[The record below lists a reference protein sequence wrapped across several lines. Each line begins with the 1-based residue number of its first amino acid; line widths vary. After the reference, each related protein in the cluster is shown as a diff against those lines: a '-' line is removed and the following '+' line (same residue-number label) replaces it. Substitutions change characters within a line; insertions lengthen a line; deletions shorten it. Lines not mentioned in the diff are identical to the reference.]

1 MTTVLRR
8 SLVAFATALALVAIA
23 VVPGMASATFS
34 APVDLSAPLRDANRP
49 QVAVGADG
57 ATTITWARY
66 NEASPSRSIIQAR
79 TRPAEGG
86 AFGGVVNLSEDGQ
99 NAGSPQVAVGADGAI
114 TITWTR
120 GGIIQARTRPA
131 GQTNFG
137 APVNLS
143 EAGQD
148 AGFPQVAVGPDGSTV
163 IIWTRPG
170 GNNNIIVQARTRPA
184 EGGDFGDVVDLS
196 ADGAGQQAF
205 TPQVAV
211 GPGGATTITWTRS
224 NGTDEIIQA
233 RTRRAGQTNFDAIVN
248 LAGPAAYDSQVAVGP
263 DGATTIT
270 WRRYDPSFSIIEART
285 RPAEGGD
292 FGGVV
297 NLSENGQDAV
307 NPQVAVGAD
316 GATTI
321 TWRRGGIIQASTRPA
336 EGGDFGGVV
345 NLSASGQNAEYPQIA
360 VGADGA
366 TAITWQR
373 SDGDNTIIQAR
384 TRPAEGGDFGGVVNL
399 SEDGQDAVNPQVA
412 VGPDGTITI
421 AWQREDPSEVWII
434 QTTGERTRER
444 LSVTTDGSG
453 AGSVTSAP
461 AGINC
466 GATCGAY
473 FAIGSS
479 VTLTATAAGGSSF
492 TGWSG
497 SGCSGTSTCT
507 VTMSEARAVTA
518 EFAVVPP
525 GQFDLM
531 VSKSGTGAGT
541 VTSSPAGINC
551 GSDCSE
557 TLPSGTSVTLTAA
570 PAADSTFTGWSGS
583 GCSGTSTCTVVM
595 SEARAVTA
603 QFTKLPSNVF
613 PTPKVKAGAS
623 ALASRVHVPGPGTI
637 TQRVTRSSNLAAVLT
652 VCKTSGKA
660 TKAGWVKLTCKLSK
674 ATRTALRQRSLR
686 VSVKTTF
693 TPTGGLPASKTQAVT
708 LKSQRPPPYTG

>member
-34 APVDLSAPLRDANRP
+34 APVNLSAPLSDANRP
-49 QVAVGADG
+49 QVAVGPDG
-57 ATTITWARY
+57 ATTITWASWDGI
-66 NEASPSRSIIQAR
+66 NTIQAR

-86 AFGGVVNLSEDGQ
+86 AFGGVVNLSADGQ
-99 NAGSPQVAVGADGAI
+99 NAVNPQVAVGPDGAT

-137 APVNLS
+137 DVVNLS
-143 EAGQD
+143 ADGQD
-148 AGFPQVAVGPDGSTV
+148 ADFPQVAVGPDGAIT
-163 IIWTRPG
+163 IIWTRAG

-184 EGGDFGDVVDLS
+184 EGGDFGDVVNLS

-224 NGTDEIIQA
+224 NGVNEIIQA
-233 RTRRAGQTNFDAIVN
+233 RTRRAGQPNFDAIVD

-270 WRRYDPSFSIIEART
+270 WRRYDPSSIIEART

-297 NLSENGQDAV
+297 SLSENGQDAV

-321 TWRRGGIIQASTRPA
+321 TWTRGG
-336 EGGDFGGVV
+336 
-345 NLSASGQNAEYPQIA
+345 
-360 VGADGA
+360 
-366 TAITWQR
+366 
-373 SDGDNTIIQAR
+373 IIQAR
-384 TRPAEGGDFGGVVNL
+384 TRPAEGGDFGDLVNL
-399 SEDGQDAVNPQVA
+399 SASGQNAANPQVA
-412 VGPDGTITI
+412 VGGPDGATTIT
-421 AWQREDPSEVWII
+421 WQRSNDDNIIIQARTRPVEGGAFGGVVNLSASGQDAENPQVAVGGPDGATTITWSRYNDDDNSII
-434 QTTGERTRER
+434 QTSSGEATLAR

-453 AGSVTSAP
+453 VGSVTSAP

-492 TGWSG
+492 IGWSG
-497 SGCSGTSTCT
+497 SGCSGSSTCT
-507 VTMSEARAVTA
+507 VVMSEARAVNA

-570 PAADSTFTGWSGS
+570 PAADSTFTSWSGS

-613 PTPKVKAGAS
+613 PTPKLKAGAS
-623 ALASRVHVPGPGTI
+623 ALSSSVRVPGRGTL

-652 VCKTSGKA
+652 VCKASGKA
-660 TKAGWVKLTCKLSK
+660 TKAGWVKLTCKLSA
-674 ATRTALRQRSLR
+674 ATRKALRQRSLR

-693 TPTGGLPASKTQAVT
+693 TPTGGRPASKTQAVT